1 MYYISALLVMMMIMM
16 MIIMIMMMMM
26 TQKGRHSTY
35 KSKIRRVLK
44 QKMGKQS
51 MDSILEI

>member
-1 MYYISALLVMMMIMM
+1 MMIMMMIMM
-16 MIIMIMMMMM
+16 MIIMMMMMM

-44 QKMGKQS
+44 QKMGEQS